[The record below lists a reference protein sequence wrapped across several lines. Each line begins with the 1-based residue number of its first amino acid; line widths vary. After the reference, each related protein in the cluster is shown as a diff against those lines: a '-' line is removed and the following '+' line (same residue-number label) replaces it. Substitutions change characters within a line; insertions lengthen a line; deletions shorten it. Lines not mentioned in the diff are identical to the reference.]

1 LLSFFQSTNF
11 FFLSSFKNPNPC
23 FETDM
28 SDKEKADKPKGSSL
42 DEESRKP
49 QSSESTVQLPEGVPE
64 VPKPNQEHIH
74 IGVSNRLPHE
84 FAISLSGC
92 GFLGSY
98 HFGVMICFQKN
109 AKKLMRQVTR
119 ISGASVGSLVAALTV
134 LCPDKL
140 EASLALLYECA
151 DELNTMTFGALTP
164 GFYINERIAGIA
176 RQFIQEDISPAQHK
190 LYISLTRHRDKMN
203 RIVSTYPDKEYLIK
217 CLLASCFI
225 PIYSMG
231 YYGIPPELDGEQY
244 IDGGYTE
251 NLPNF
256 KDIYTVTVSPFSGS
270 AMISP
275 HDQNLFEWKM
285 KLGNQQLKVNMHNIV
300 RGAQALF
307 PPSSKTLHIYYEMGY
322 RDGMRFLLNNGY
334 LERGEGTPV

>member
-1 LLSFFQSTNF
+1 MLPQREFFWKMFS
-11 FFLSSFKNPNPC
+11 
-23 FETDM
+23 ETPVTPE
-28 SDKEKADKPKGSSL
+28 EKKLEYKSQEAQKI
-42 DEESRKP
+42 EI
-49 QSSESTVQLPEGVPE
+49 E
-64 VPKPNQEHIH
+64 VPVEVPIENGPNQQHIH

-84 FAISLSGC
+84 FALSLSGC

-98 HFGVMICFQKN
+98 HFGVMICFFKN

-119 ISGASVGSLVAALTV
+119 ISGASVGSLVAVLSV
-134 LCPDKL
+134 LCPEKL
-140 EASLALLYECA
+140 EESLALLYECA
-151 DELNTMTFGALTP
+151 DELNTMTFGAMTP
-164 GFYINERIAGIA
+164 GFYINERIANIA
-176 RQFIQEDISPAQHK
+176 RKFVPDDISPAQNK

-231 YYGIPPELDGEQY
+231 YYGVPPELDGEQY

-256 KDIYTVTVSPFSGS
+256 KDIYTVTISPFSGS

-275 HDQNLFEWKM
+275 HDDSVFEWKM
-285 KLGNQQLKVNMHNIV
+285 KLGNQQLKVKI
-300 RGAQALF
+300 F
-307 PPSSKTLHIYYEMGY
+307 KKK
-322 RDGMRFLLNNGY
+322 LL
-334 LERGEGTPV
+334 